1 MIIDSSRSLGPARA
15 SRPKATLSGTIQS
28 VPWALRERH
37 GPGACLRSVSR
48 IKQIV
53 IAFLK
58 HDGIFHALWID
69 QEVCAKLREVCQ
81 ENEVVSFTYDAKLRI
96 LSVP

>member
-1 MIIDSSRSLGPARA
+1 MGVARA
-15 SRPKATLSGTIQS
+15 SRPGGLFEI
-28 VPWALRERH
+28 RE
-37 GPGACLRSVSR
+37 PD
-48 IKQIV
+48 KIV